1 VWIVGAIAVLVLALF
16 VWLFVRSKLSAHAII
31 ERYALFLST
40 LSYQH
45 IRALRASEPGPAA
58 DRLRLANDDL
68 SRYLRFIRGEGAY
81 IAKARATDLPVRLDP
96 DLDLATFLSEPRN
109 II

>member
-1 VWIVGAIAVLVLALF
+1 MWLV
-16 VWLFVRSKLSAHAII
+16 VRSKLSAHAII

-45 IRALRASEPGPAA
+45 IRALRAAEPGTDAE
-58 DRLRLANDDL
+58 RLGRANDDL
-68 SRYLRFIRGEGAY
+68 DRYLRFIRGEGRY
-81 IAKARATDLPVRLDP
+81 IAKAKATDLPVRLAP
-96 DLDLATFLSEPRN
+96 DLDLATFLSEPKN